1 MEGDRGAQQSSG
13 FAGWSPGLP
22 RLPLLSAPV
31 MWQGLLIDG
40 QGILGWF
47 FFQKHAWEFVY
58 CALRRLLV
66 LSWST
71 IHQGGFAKREPLA

>member
-47 FFQKHAWEFVY
+47 FSKSMLGSLFTVH
-58 CALRRLLV
+58 
-66 LSWST
+66 
-71 IHQGGFAKREPLA
+71 